1 MVISMVSGC
10 ILLLRS
16 GFKSPGDTLAISYF
30 KLTVLYYY
38 FTLKHSINHTMISLV
53 GPITVFVS
61 VSLSLGE
68 IP

>member
-1 MVISMVSGC
+1 MVSGC
-10 ILLLRS
+10 ILPLRA

-38 FTLKHSINHTMISLV
+38 FTLKHSINHTMISL
-53 GPITVFVS
+53 GPITVFES
-61 VSLSLGE
+61 VSLRLGE